1 MRKAII
7 AFFLIAMVASV
18 AVAEIDASLIP
29 SQDAEVPFRL
39 FPTSNMWTFLMLD
52 TMDGRIW
59 QLQYDVQ
66 GENRG
71 TVVLSDK
78 VLADEEE
85 QFPGRFTLYPTSN
98 IYTFIL
104 LDQYYGRTWQVQWA
118 HDPELRAI
126 MPIY

>member
-1 MRKAII
+1 MRKVTI
-7 AFFLIAMVASV
+7 ALSLIALASGV
-18 AVAEIDASLIP
+18 AVAEIDTSLIP

-39 FPTSNMWTFLMLD
+39 FPTSNIWTFLMLN

-66 GENRG
+66 GKNRG
-71 TVVLSDK
+71 TVILSDN

-98 IYTFIL
+98 MYTFIL
-104 LDQYYGRTWQVQWA
+104 LDQYYGRTWQMQWA
-118 HDPELRAI
+118 EETELRGI
-126 MPIY
+126 IPIY

>member
-7 AFFLIAMVASV
+7 ALFLIALVAGV

-29 SQDAEVPFRL
+29 SQNAEVPFRL
-39 FPTSNMWTFLMLD
+39 FPTSNMWTFLLLD
-52 TMDGRIW
+52 TTNGRIW

-71 TVVLSDK
+71 TIVLSDK
-78 VLADEEE
+78 VLADDEE
-85 QFPGRFTLYPTSN
+85 QFPGRFTLHPTSN

-118 HDPELRAI
+118 HEAELRYI
-126 MPIY
+126 IPIY